1 MSDVVITGCGL
12 VSPLGNTVEEFER
25 RMFAG
30 DSGIIDIRGNLVA
43 ANFPVSCAGVVDE
56 TDLPSAEVFGIPHK
70 KFTRG
75 LQYILH
81 TIKEALSDFPPGLP
95 LDGIIYAT
103 PGGIYHEIVIDTF
116 KHFDLDIIIEDQ
128 TREECLL
135 EYLAEYLKERG
146 YGECAPERLI
156 TINSACASGIHCIGL
171 AFQFMKTGRWKRCIV
186 GGINAGAS
194 WESTLMNFYLLNAL
208 TVDNVPAHEASRP
221 FSADR
226 SGFVESEAAVTLL
239 METRESAEQRG
250 AKILA
255 EVCGFGLTTDA
266 YRLTDGRDDNLCV
279 IRAIEQAIETA
290 GIQKEE
296 IDYINAHGTATPLND
311 RLETLAI
318 KKVFGD
324 YAYKI
329 PISSLKSQIGHS
341 LLAAGAIE
349 TVACILMLQRQRLA
363 PTINL
368 KVKDPECDLDFVP
381 NKSRD
386 AEVKYILNN
395 ALGFGGQNACVI
407 LKREE

>member
-12 VSPLGNTVEEFER
+12 ISPLGNNIGEFER

-30 DSGIIDIRGNLVA
+30 DSGIIDIRGKLVA
-43 ANFPVSCAGVVDE
+43 ADFPVPFAGVIDDTE
-56 TDLPSAEVFGIPHK
+56 LPSAEALGIPRENITK
-70 KFTRG
+70 ALRYTMLATR
-75 LQYILH
+75 Q
-81 TIKEALSDFPPGLP
+81 ALSDFPEGLP

-103 PGGIYHEIVIDTF
+103 PGGVFHELVINTF
-116 KHFDLDIIIEDQ
+116 RSLDFDSNIGDQ
-128 TREECLL
+128 TREEYLL
-135 EYLAEYLKERG
+135 EFIAKYLEERG
-146 YGECAPERLI
+146 HGKCALERLI
-156 TINSACASGIHCIGL
+156 SINSACASGIHCIGL
-171 AFQFMKTGRWKRCIV
+171 AYQFLKTGRWKRCIV
-186 GGINAGAS
+186 GGGNLSGA
-194 WESTLMNFYLLNAL
+194 WESSLMNFYLLNAL
-208 TVDNVPAHEASRP
+208 TTADVPAHEASRP

-239 METRESAEQRG
+239 IETRESAEQRG
-250 AKILA
+250 AEILA

-266 YRLTDGRDDNLCV
+266 YRLTDGREDNLCV
-279 IRAIEQAIETA
+279 IRAMEQAIETA
-290 GIQKEE
+290 GIQKED
-296 IDYINAHGTATPLND
+296 IDYINAHGTATPIND

-329 PISSLKSQIGHS
+329 PISSLKSQIGHT

-368 KVKDPECDLDFVP
+368 KVKDPECDLDYIP
-381 NKSRD
+381 DKSRD

-395 ALGFGGQNACVI
+395 ALGFGGQNACII
-407 LKREE
+407 LKRVE